1 MRMLDISPEGVR
13 LLERNT
19 NELAF
24 VHSPASYRF
33 IQTNSVKI
41 S

>member
-19 NELAF
+19 YELAF
-24 VHSPASYRF
+24 VHSPGGARLW
-33 IQTNSVKI
+33 IKVPI
-41 S
+41 A